1 MMRGRLAAALFIL
14 GTAARP
20 QEAPQVTAATLAGVV
35 LDTLGRAIPS
45 VEITIPQINRSVR
58 TAESGRFEITGV
70 RPGRYEVWIRRLGY
84 ASVTYQWDAAAGGRV
99 DIAAQ
104 LVPLPTTLDAV
115 RIHEQ
120 ERRQLRGRTIITGFV
135 VDNAGRPIGDAELQL
150 LGDGRST
157 LTAPNG
163 TFTFRHVVAGP
174 LTIRVRRIGLEP
186 VVVRT
191 RVADNEER
199 TLSIQMRWLPTT
211 LSRVVIRERSGYGEG
226 EAVWQEFDRRR
237 RWSSASGTRYLDR
250 TDLTKFG
257 KANLESVWQES
268 GARMIGTNR
277 GPKAI
282 TSINTAG
289 RRDRPTF
296 SEAGDMC
303 ILVNGRQPTMQPL
316 RSFGADQVMAVEF
329 IAANSDL
336 SGTLRDRFASL
347 ASCAGEGLK
356 HPPYVVVWLNDSP

>member
-1 MMRGRLAAALFIL
+1 MMRARLVAALFL
-14 GTAARP
+14 GVTAAGA
-20 QEAPQVTAATLAGVV
+20 QESPPVTAATLAGVV
-35 LDTLGRAIPS
+35 RDTLGRAIPS

-58 TAESGRFEITGV
+58 TTESGRFELSGV

-84 ASVTYQWDAAAGGRV
+84 ASVTYQWDAAAGVRV
-99 DIAAQ
+99 DIAAR
-104 LVPLPTTLDAV
+104 LSPLPTTLDAV
-115 RIHEQ
+115 RVHEQ

-135 VDNAGRPIGDAELQL
+135 TDTAGRPVADADVQL

-163 TFTFRHVVAGP
+163 TFTFRHVVAGAI
-174 LTIRVRRIGLEP
+174 TIRVRRIGFEP

-211 LSRVVIRERSGYGEG
+211 LSAVVIRERSGYGDAET
-226 EAVWQEFDRRR
+226 VWQEFDRRR

-250 TDLTKFG
+250 TDLAKFG

-277 GPKAI
+277 GKKG
-282 TSINTAG
+282 INQINIEG
-289 RRDRPTF
+289 RKDRPTF
-296 SEAGDMC
+296 SEDGDMC
-303 ILVNGRQPTMQPL
+303 ILVNGKRPTMQPL

-329 IAANSDL
+329 VAANSDL
-336 SGTLRDRFASL
+336 TGTLRDRFASL
-347 ASCAGEGLK
+347 ASCAGEGSK
-356 HPPYVVVWLNDSP
+356 HPPYAVVWLNDSP